1 MTRSTFYVA
10 LGLMAC
16 LGLLPFLESAYTL
29 RLGTLACMYAVMAV
43 SWTVIGGFAG
53 YPSFGTAAFFGLG
66 AYTGGILLGKGA
78 NLFIAVSA
86 AGLLALAFALLLGM
100 VLLRLRG
107 HYFAVASLAV
117 AEVLRELTNAATD
130 LTGGGTGLNIALG
143 TVGAGEGVMAQ
154 ASFFFWAMW
163 LMLILAFVVV
173 RMVEVSKLGFGLACI
188 RQNEPAADMIG
199 VNATIYKSLAFGISG
214 VFVAMAGALYG
225 AWVNYIE
232 PPDVFDI
239 LYSIKPIVMAL
250 LGGIGSPAGA
260 VLGAFAF
267 LGIEELVW
275 RNFLQIHTGVLG
287 LLVVILL
294 LFLPRGLM
302 TLTQRLR
309 SARRLSSG
317 AQP

>member
-1 MTRSTFYVA
+1 MSRKSFLVM
-10 LGLMAC
+10 LVLLAC
-16 LGLLPFLESAYTL
+16 LGVLPLLGSAYAL

-53 YPSFGTAAFFGLG
+53 YPSFGTAAFFGMG

-78 NLFIAVSA
+78 GLVVAVSA
-86 AGLLALAFALLLGM
+86 AGLLAMAFALLLGM
-100 VLLRLRG
+100 VLLRLKG

-117 AEVLRELTNAATD
+117 AEVLRELTNTATD

-143 TVGAGEGVMAQ
+143 TIDAGQGVLAQ

-163 LMLILAFVVV
+163 VMLVLTFVVV
-173 RMVEVSKLGFGLACI
+173 RWVEVSKLGFGLACI

-199 VNATIYKSLAFGISG
+199 VNATIYKSVAFGVSG

-232 PPDVFDI
+232 PPDVFDV

-250 LGGIGSPAGA
+250 LGGVGSPAGA

-287 LLVVILL
+287 LLVVLLL

-302 TLTQRLR
+302 TLTQ
-309 SARRLSSG
+309 AFKPRRR
-317 AQP
+317 ATQEVKV